1 VHVPNFNLA
10 SLQFWVCGEETLD
23 DDSNTE
29 APETQDE
36 EQTLIMGMRVLLYAA
51 TIVFVDKYCESDS
64 VRLEDIACLQRAIL
78 EHNALKRKDGTS
90 VYGANISPH
99 GWDDVRPD
107 FPFTGL
113 YNILQRDNTFDDTL
127 KVPSFVSPLA
137 HAVRHGNLECVEA
150 MCNAGANGCCEG
162 MYMDV
167 SSHGFSK
174 FLSKFFVEVGS
185 PKTIT
190 PYQLA
195 LCGKEAVTSHTD
207 DPKESE
213 WKRRTWISMLNVLQL
228 SNRAQ
233 EWRRKVACQYASKRL
248 LISGV
253 LIMVLLILNISLT
266 PVRSNSMRFMQMN
279 SIQSMAEQAKEIDS
293 PDALYGYLS
302 GSIVPTFFSA
312 QANEQP
318 MVEELNFVIGAIR
331 VHQCR
336 HNMVN
341 CGKDENSVMSK
352 LGQSACIKID
362 RGDYSTAP
370 IKGPDDSNAQGFK
383 HVQVKTRV
391 PVTIIGATNGG
402 EKQYPSSGY
411 IVDLDTTNRSV
422 AFSTIQGLKT
432 YNWVSPKE
440 GTAVV
445 NVFFS
450 LYNPHTHQV
459 ATARTTVEFW
469 ATGGTNVVNKIWI
482 LDWEEPGKNKPT
494 FTLFFISFVVFM
506 GFFAMEMLAWWKGH
520 VEAVMTEIFDG
531 ATSYKRLKLSIKKQV
546 YIALCGC
553 CLSPG
558 KKRNKVRSFLVY
570 CKGALGNKYWQDP
583 WNILEIIVS
592 LSFFVS
598 FDYFLSLNHA
608 RMVAQKD
615 MANAVT
621 DPSQFINLND
631 LTHFSAALRDQL
643 GSLIVIVFFHALKA
657 IQRIPY
663 FGIGYRTL
671 AITQTITSGA
681 IVPFYIVL
689 AFLMLGYSLGFM
701 FAFGDESRSYFDQ
714 ADSFR
719 SVFTMN
725 NGGDAEDFETLT
737 ASNWT
742 AAIMLVTSLS
752 FFLTVVLMNIFIAV
766 VSEVYNESVAE
777 AIFIFNSY
785 IDAHLV
791 QDMKTSFL
799 DGSHVTVSKAL
810 SKTVNEVSKP
820 SVDKLKQKESCADE
834 TREQT
839 MRRVMPEIMLGSKIL
854 GAAKKKNNHY

>member
-1 VHVPNFNLA
+1 
-10 SLQFWVCGEETLD
+10 
-23 DDSNTE
+23 
-29 APETQDE
+29 
-36 EQTLIMGMRVLLYAA
+36 
-51 TIVFVDKYCESDS
+51 
-64 VRLEDIACLQRAIL
+64 
-78 EHNALKRKDGTS
+78 
-90 VYGANISPH
+90 
-99 GWDDVRPD
+99 
-107 FPFTGL
+107 
-113 YNILQRDNTFDDTL
+113 
-127 KVPSFVSPLA
+127 
-137 HAVRHGNLECVEA
+137 
-150 MCNAGANGCCEG
+150 
-162 MYMDV
+162 MDV

-336 HNMVN
+336 HKMVN

-482 LDWEEPGKNKPT
+482 LDGK
-494 FTLFFISFVVFM
+494 L
-506 GFFAMEMLAWWKGH
+506 L
-520 VEAVMTEIFDG
+520 
-531 ATSYKRLKLSIKKQV
+531 L
-546 YIALCGC
+546 
-553 CLSPG
+553 
-558 KKRNKVRSFLVY
+558 LV
-570 CKGALGNKYWQDP
+570 LP
-583 WNILEIIVS
+583 
-592 LSFFVS
+592 
-598 FDYFLSLNHA
+598 
-608 RMVAQKD
+608 
-615 MANAVT
+615 
-621 DPSQFINLND
+621 
-631 LTHFSAALRDQL
+631 
-643 GSLIVIVFFHALKA
+643 
-657 IQRIPY
+657 
-663 FGIGYRTL
+663 
-671 AITQTITSGA
+671 
-681 IVPFYIVL
+681 
-689 AFLMLGYSLGFM
+689 
-701 FAFGDESRSYFDQ
+701 
-714 ADSFR
+714 
-719 SVFTMN
+719 
-725 NGGDAEDFETLT
+725 
-737 ASNWT
+737 
-742 AAIMLVTSLS
+742 
-752 FFLTVVLMNIFIAV
+752 
-766 VSEVYNESVAE
+766 
-777 AIFIFNSY
+777 
-785 IDAHLV
+785 
-791 QDMKTSFL
+791 
-799 DGSHVTVSKAL
+799 
-810 SKTVNEVSKP
+810 
-820 SVDKLKQKESCADE
+820 
-834 TREQT
+834 
-839 MRRVMPEIMLGSKIL
+839 
-854 GAAKKKNNHY
+854 